1 MLKENPGPYS
11 PVFERNDRLLVKDG
25 NGAEL
30 ELWAS
35 MAARDLIAVDRA
47 HYESLKK
54 AAAINSRMLEAL
66 KELFAD
72 VHTGKMTC
80 KDNATLVRL
89 HAAIAEAEYPEPKYL
104 CPNCGEENATLKSN
118 AYTCPDCA
126 QEWLADHE

>member
-66 KELFAD
+66 KQIVAYGMPGTNPDTMQDMSDLA
-72 VHTGKMTC
+72 
-80 KDNATLVRL
+80 R
-89 HAAIAEAEYPEPKYL
+89 AAIAEAE
-104 CPNCGEENATLKSN
+104 
-118 AYTCPDCA
+118 
-126 QEWLADHE
+126 